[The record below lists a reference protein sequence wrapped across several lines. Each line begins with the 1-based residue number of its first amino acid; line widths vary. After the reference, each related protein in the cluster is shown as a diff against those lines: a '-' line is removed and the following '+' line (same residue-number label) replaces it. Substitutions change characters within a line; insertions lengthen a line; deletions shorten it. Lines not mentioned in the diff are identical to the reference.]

1 MTPNSGRRS
10 DGLARLVDSLD
21 RSLVRLAASQLAAV
35 GTGQLRRFWLD
46 GLVSTISV
54 SLYASFVPL
63 SALAYGANN
72 VQIGQLT
79 AAASLVAQLPGAE
92 AIPRMGGRRKAVVV
106 LFGGSVAAE
115 RLRLER
121 GFVFVT
127 VDDTAVMG
135 GGVREALGA

>member
-35 GTGQLRRFWLD
+35 GVRQLRRFWLD
-46 GLVSTISV
+46 GLFSTISV
-54 SLYASFVPL
+54 SMYASFVPL

-79 AAASLVAQLPGAE
+79 EVASLVAQLAGAE
-92 AIPRMGGRRKAVVV
+92 AIPLMGGRRKAVVV
-106 LFGGSVAAE
+106 LFGGSVVAE